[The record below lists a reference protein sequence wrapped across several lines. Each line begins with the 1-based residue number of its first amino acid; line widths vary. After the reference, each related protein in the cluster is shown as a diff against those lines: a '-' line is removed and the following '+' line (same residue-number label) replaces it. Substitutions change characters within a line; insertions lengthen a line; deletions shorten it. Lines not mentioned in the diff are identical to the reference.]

1 MPDTGCLF
9 LSLLS
14 VVVGAMFILAPDTL
28 LKLSGALNRTLVTLD
43 ERLLRYR
50 HLLGLTLLL
59 LGYGLFRLA
68 LIMPSFRG

>member
-1 MPDTGCLF
+1 MPDTGFLF

-14 VVVGAMFILAPDTL
+14 VVVGAMFILVPDTL

-59 LGYGLFRLA
+59 LSYGLFQLA